1 MYYSS
6 TGLVIIVLVYL
17 LFIGGYLLTRIMLA
31 LAVFHDAKAKANE
44 QPLMWA
50 LLVGFLGWIPGIIY
64 LCMRKNPDSKMIYC
78 MKCGAMHK
86 MSLPACPQCGEI
98 NPFAAQYHDPPCS
111 GICQKGE
118 TVFIHCNCECGNF
131 FPISH
136 NILSSSGFCINLNLK
151 RRILNAFIV
160 AALPFLRLF

>member
-1 MYYSS
+1 MMYYSS

-50 LLVGFLGWIPGIIY
+50 LLVGFLGLVPGIVY

-78 MKCGAMHK
+78 MKCGTMHK

-98 NPFAAQYHDPPCS
+98 NPFAAQYHDPLVPEYARKAKRYLYIAIAS
-111 GICQKGE
+111 AAI
-118 TVFIHCNCECGNF
+118 F
-131 FPISH
+131 FLLVIIS
-136 NILSSSGFCINLNLK
+136 LV
-151 RRILNAFIV
+151 V
-160 AALPFLRLF
+160 AVSV